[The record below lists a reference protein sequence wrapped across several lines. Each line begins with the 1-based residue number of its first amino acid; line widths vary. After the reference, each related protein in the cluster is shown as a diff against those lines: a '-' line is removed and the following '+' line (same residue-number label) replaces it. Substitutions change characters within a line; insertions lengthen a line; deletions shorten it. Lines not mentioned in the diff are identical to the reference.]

1 MALALRKN
9 KPAVSAEDFIGG
21 APDASKAVASP
32 EPDAFAAIAT
42 SPAEP
47 PVAPTK
53 TRRTVGKKNILSVP
67 MSPDVV
73 SRLDAWA
80 ADHGMSRAAALTYA
94 SSLLL
99 KQA

>member
-9 KPAVSAEDFIGG
+9 KHNVTAEDFIGG
-21 APDASKAVASP
+21 APDASKAVVSTEP
-32 EPDAFAAIAT
+32 EAVAAIAT

-47 PVAPTK
+47 PVAPIK

-94 SSLLL
+94 SSLLM

>member
-1 MALALRKN
+1 MALTLRKKN
-9 KPAVSAEDFIGG
+9 AITAEDFISG
-21 APDASKAVASP
+21 APDASKAVA
-32 EPDAFAAIAT
+32 ALAT
-42 SPAEP
+42 EAVGSGTAVPA
-47 PVAPTK
+47 APTK

-73 SRLDAWA
+73 ARLDAWA
-80 ADHGMSRAAALTYA
+80 AEHGMSRAAALTYA

>member
-9 KPAVSAEDFIGG
+9 KHSVSAEDFIGG
-21 APDASKAVASP
+21 APDASRAVATPTADSV
-32 EPDAFAAIAT
+32 AAIT
-42 SPAEP
+42 TPPAKP
-47 PVAPTK
+47 PVAPIK

-94 SSLLL
+94 SSLLM